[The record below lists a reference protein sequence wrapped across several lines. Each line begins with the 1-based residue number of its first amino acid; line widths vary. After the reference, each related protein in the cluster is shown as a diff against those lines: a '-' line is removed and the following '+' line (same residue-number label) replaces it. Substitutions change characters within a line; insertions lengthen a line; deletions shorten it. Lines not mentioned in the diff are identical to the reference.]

1 MDYLNIP
8 RIFVHADK
16 QVYARILHLIWK
28 HYDRFKTVVTRMGGF
43 HQLRVFQKILYKRH
57 SVIGYQ
63 EWYSDAGIIAEG
75 SAPQAFEGRHYFHSM
90 RIHKEGFDA
99 LAQHRID
106 NMTSNYEN
114 LDKKLLE
121 NLKQLRLSPSSHIT
135 QEILGSN
142 EFIQFMKTFELTTD
156 PRSSMTMQY
165 LKDVSLLL
173 TIVSAV
179 REGCFARHLQAV
191 RQFLKLVFAFDHVNY
206 ARYNAYQH
214 IYLTDMK
221 NTNSNAYTEL
231 IKFGFGCTNTETEMF
246 NTKHGDLETEHFNR
260 ETKGTAGPF
269 RSGYSTDI
277 HAVNR
282 WIKTSHI
289 HAKLRKTI
297 KKHFRLFTS
306 SVHEEMTPRNKK
318 KDILNMSNP

>member
-1 MDYLNIP
+1 MSLIIKLVVPPPLISNYTEEESSYDLINKCFAKDVLWSLARGLPSDDSDNELPLLGAWAAYQKNVCEKESVKSLLKYLPANENPPEYPVCKEYLNFILEVMDYLNIP
-8 RIFVHADK
+8 RIFVHADE

-28 HYDRFKTVVTRMGGF
+28 HYDRFKTVVPLMGGF

-75 SAPQAFEGRHYFHSM
+75 SAPQAFEGRHYFRSM

-121 NLKQLRLSPSSHIT
+121 NLKQLRLSPSSHII

-156 PRSSMTMQY
+156 TRSSMTMQY
-165 LKDVSLLL
+165 LKDVSLML
-173 TIVSAV
+173 TIVPAV
-179 REGCFARHLQAV
+179 KEGCFA
-191 RQFLKLVFAFDHVNY
+191 
-206 ARYNAYQH
+206 
-214 IYLTDMK
+214 
-221 NTNSNAYTEL
+221 
-231 IKFGFGCTNTETEMF
+231 
-246 NTKHGDLETEHFNR
+246 
-260 ETKGTAGPF
+260 
-269 RSGYSTDI
+269 
-277 HAVNR
+277 
-282 WIKTSHI
+282 
-289 HAKLRKTI
+289 
-297 KKHFRLFTS
+297 
-306 SVHEEMTPRNKK
+306 
-318 KDILNMSNP
+318 